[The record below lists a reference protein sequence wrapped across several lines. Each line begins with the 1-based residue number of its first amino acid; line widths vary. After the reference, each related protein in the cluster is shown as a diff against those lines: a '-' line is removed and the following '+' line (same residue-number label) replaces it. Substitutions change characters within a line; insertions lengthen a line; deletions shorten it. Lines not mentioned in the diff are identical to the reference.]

1 MGKNLARSKTRFD
14 ARPVFT
20 KSSTRAIYSVGGGR
34 YTKHEK
40 SAYDQVTDDEMRGG
54 DEGVGSTKYNDCLN
68 WERRM

>member
-1 MGKNLARSKTRFD
+1 MLHDDMGKRKKKD
-14 ARPVFT
+14 W
-20 KSSTRAIYSVGGGR
+20 KQ
-34 YTKHEK
+34 KK

>member
-1 MGKNLARSKTRFD
+1 MTIWESVKKKTGN
-14 ARPVFT
+14 
-20 KSSTRAIYSVGGGR
+20 K
-34 YTKHEK
+34 KK